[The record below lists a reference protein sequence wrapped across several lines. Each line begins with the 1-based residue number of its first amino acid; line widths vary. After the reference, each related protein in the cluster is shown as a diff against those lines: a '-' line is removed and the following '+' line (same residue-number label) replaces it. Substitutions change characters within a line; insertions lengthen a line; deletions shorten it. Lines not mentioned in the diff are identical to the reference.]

1 VQSAPDDKIR
11 EAWRNLPV
19 DVSDRLVNSYAVHD
33 CEGIAQTAY
42 RQGFED
48 GYRAG
53 KKAELEDKND
63 GACRGNPQGGKAH

>member
-1 VQSAPDDKIR
+1 MNEFIDAKIR
-11 EAWRNLPV
+11 ENWKNLSFAAR
-19 DVSDRLVNSYAVHD
+19 DVLMNCYAVHD

-63 GACRGNPQGGKAH
+63 GTCRGNP

>member
-1 VQSAPDDKIR
+1 MQSAPDDKIR

-19 DVSDRLVNSYAVHD
+19 DVRDRLVNSYAVHD

-48 GYRAG
+48 GYREG
-53 KKAELEDKND
+53 RKDREDK
-63 GACRGNPQGGKAH
+63 